1 MLDNFLDRSASL
13 LRKPWAFV
21 ALAVALMVAFG
32 LGIPKL
38 RFDTDVRSML
48 PEDNRDRKIVGYYEN
63 EDRFGSSEAIYVG
76 VKAADVYSVE
86 HLRYVKKLQ
95 DAIESLN
102 NTLPAENLA
111 ELLGLG
117 AEDGK
122 KVLEAMRGVGINA
135 GNYQETLL
143 PLVTSA
149 EKLQGTFGWDQA
161 LAEKVAARARRAE
174 PFKLFQS
181 FQNPITKTQSILN
194 ADYLANEDDSLVVK
208 KLVDDPEDITPE
220 TVASLRKRIDSWELY
235 KGAVVSEDGTLS
247 MIVVTVGESNGAIKD
262 KLELAIEK
270 VLETHRDPAFATM
283 LDGEP
288 VIQGT
293 IGRSIFADILLL
305 LPLVVFLVLLIL
317 YLSFRNVGAVVYT
330 GAIILFSVVVA
341 MGLMAYCDIPISI
354 VGTTIPV
361 LLVAIVSAYGIHQ
374 MNHYLLSP
382 ETDKRVILER
392 NLKTVGLA
400 ILLSA
405 ITVMV
410 GFGALAVEEFVPIK
424 NFGIFVA
431 IGDMVGVFGALYVM
445 PSLILLSRKPK
456 EPYQSDE
463 DHGPVAALLRALV
476 RLNQNHS
483 RAVIVGTVI
492 LGVAAAVGSSF
503 LKTEMDTI
511 AFFKESA
518 TIRQAD
524 EFLNEKLAGTTV
536 LNVVLDS
543 DLRDPNAR
551 PAEGAPEPV
560 EIVTPEVL
568 QQMDRFEKDVRARYP
583 EIGKVLS
590 FNPVIKKMNQELS
603 GNGDPKDYV
612 IPATRELIS
621 QYLMI
626 FSGDVKNVLTPSHDK
641 LRMMLYMKRVPTSE
655 LEAVREYCASYFPKE
670 FLEKNHLQVQ
680 VTGVAHL
687 YTVVNTLL
695 VDGMIRSV
703 VVCLAIVFVLLVVLL
718 RNVRMSLIAISPIL
732 FALLANFGV
741 LGALD
746 IPLNI
751 ATAITSSVA
760 IGIGVDYSIH
770 FITWYRNELKKSP
783 DIVAALEHSIVHK
796 GRAILYNMAVIV
808 AGFVVLMLSNFV
820 PLIQFGGLVSFCM
833 LVTAGGALVLV
844 PAILRVL
851 AKRDYGFLYL
861 GTRRA
866 AATAGGAESTPP
878 APPVQEPPSMPPP
891 PEAGSTRQ
899 SFRAGP

>member
-1 MLDNFLDRSASL
+1 MLDKFLDRSASL
-13 LRKPWAFV
+13 LRHPWAFV
-21 ALAVALMVAFG
+21 ILAVAVMAGFA

-48 PEDNRDRKIVGYYEN
+48 PEENRDRKIVNYYED

-76 VKAADVYSVE
+76 VKAADVYTVE
-86 HLRYVKKLQ
+86 NLKYVKKLQ
-95 DAIESLN
+95 DSIEALN
-102 NTLPAENLA
+102 NSLPAENLS

-117 AEDGK
+117 TDDGK
-122 KVLEAMRGVGINA
+122 KLVVALRGVGINA
-135 GNYQETLL
+135 GNYKETLV
-143 PLVTSA
+143 PLLTSA
-149 EKLQGTFGWDQA
+149 EKAQATFNWDKA
-161 LAEKVAARARRAE
+161 KAEKVAAKARHVE
-174 PFKLFQS
+174 PLALYQA

-208 KLVDDPEDITPE
+208 KLVDDPENLTAE
-220 TVASLRKRIDSWELY
+220 TVASLKKRVDSWELY
-235 KGAVVSEDGTLS
+235 KGAVVSEDGKLS
-247 MIVVTVGESNGAIKD
+247 MIVVTVAESNGKVKD

-270 VLETHRDPAFATM
+270 ILQTSPDPAFATV

-305 LPLVVFLVLLIL
+305 LPVVVFLVLLIL

-374 MNHYLLSP
+374 MNHFLLSP
-382 ETDKRVILER
+382 ETDKRFILER

-431 IGDMVGVFGALYVM
+431 IGDMVGVFGALFVM

-463 DHGPVAALLRALV
+463 DHGPVASLLHALV
-476 RLNQNHS
+476 RLNQKHS
-483 RAVIVGTVI
+483 GAVIAGTVI
-492 LGVAAAVGSSF
+492 LSVAAGIGSYF
-503 LKTEMDTI
+503 MKTEMDTI
-511 AFFKESA
+511 KFFKTSA
-518 TIRQAD
+518 PIRQAD
-524 EFLNEKLAGTTV
+524 EFLNEQLAGTTV

-551 PAEGAPEPV
+551 PAESASAPV

-568 QQMDRFEKDVRARYP
+568 QKMDQFEKDVRAKYP
-583 EIGKVLS
+583 KVGKVLS
-590 FNPVIKKMNQELS
+590 FNPVIKKMNQELA
-603 GNGDPKDYV
+603 GNGDAKEYV
-612 IPATRELIS
+612 LPATQELIS

-626 FSGDVKNVLTPSHDK
+626 FTGDVKNVLTPAHDK
-641 LRMMLYMKRVPTSE
+641 MRMMLYMKRVPTSE
-655 LEAVREYCASYFPKE
+655 LEEVREYCAHYFSKE

-703 VVCLAIVFVLLVVLL
+703 IVCLVIVFVLLLVLL
-718 RNVRMSLIAISPIL
+718 RNVRMSLIAISPIG
-732 FALLANFGV
+732 FALLANFGL

-751 ATAITSSVA
+751 ATAITSSIA

-783 DIVAALEHSIVHK
+783 DILAALEHSIVHK

-808 AGFVVLMLSNFV
+808 AGFVVLMLSKFV
-820 PLIQFGGLVSFCM
+820 PLIQFGGLVAFCM
-833 LVTAGGALVLV
+833 VVTAGGALVLV
-844 PAILRVL
+844 PAIIRVL
-851 AKRDYGFLYL
+851 AKRDRDFLYL
-861 GTRRA
+861 GTRQAAGASRA
-866 AATAGGAESTPP
+866 EPPPP
-878 APPVQEPPSMPPP
+878 APTMTEPPAMPPP
-891 PEAGSTRQ
+891 PAPTQRSAEA
-899 SFRAGP
+899 